1 MLAVTEVIR
10 MVITSK
16 ISLNTRG
23 NADTHDITEAVARAV
38 AESGLTS
45 GTVTVFCPGSTSG
58 VTTIEYEEG
67 AVADLQRVFD
77 EVVPPN
83 RDYLHNERWGD
94 GNGHSHVRAALLGPS
109 LSVPFLGRRLT
120 LGTWQQIIYVD
131 FDNRPREREIVVQI
145 IGD

>member
-1 MLAVTEVIR
+1 MLDVTEVTG

-16 ISLNTRG
+16 ISLKTLG
-23 NADTHDITEAVARAV
+23 NADTHDITNAVARAV

-45 GTVTVFCPGSTSG
+45 GTATLFCPGSTSG
-58 VTTIEYEEG
+58 LTTIEYEEG
-67 AVADLQRVFD
+67 AVADLRQVFD

-83 RDYLHNERWGD
+83 RYYRHNERWDD

-109 LSVPFLGRRLT
+109 LTVPFVGQRLT

-131 FDNRPREREIVVQI
+131 FDNRPRERDIVVQI
-145 IGD
+145 IGE

>member
-1 MLAVTEVIR
+1 MLTVTEVIG

-16 ISLNTRG
+16 ISLKTLG

-45 GTVTVFCPGSTSG
+45 GTVTVFCPGSTSA

-77 EVVPPN
+77 EVVPPS
-83 RDYLHNERWGD
+83 RDYRHNERWGD
-94 GNGHSHVRAALLGPS
+94 DNGHSHVRAALLGPS
-109 LSVPFLGRRLT
+109 LSVPFVGRRLT
-120 LGTWQQIIYVD
+120 LGTWQQIVYVD
-131 FDNRPREREIVVQI
+131 FDNRPRERDIVVQI
-145 IGD
+145 IGE